1 MSLEVHVARQ
11 AVFDRTNNVVAYELL
26 FRALPDATSTV
37 RNDDLASWQ
46 VLSASFLDIGLD
58 SLLKGRRALI
68 NVPRSML
75 LDDRLRS
82 LPPDVIGLEILENV
96 QPDDE
101 ILAACRELRKLGYL
115 MLLDDYTGRPE
126 HEAFLDVVDWVK
138 VDLRAISGN
147 DSASLALQ
155 LKRRKLRLLAEK
167 VETVEERD
175 AALAAGYDFFQG
187 YFLHRPRVVSG
198 RTLNARHNTKLKLLS
213 LLGADQ
219 FTLEKVESAIAPD
232 VGLCYRLIQYSNSAR
247 FGAPREI
254 SSLRQCLMRLGENET
269 RRWMTFVLLPSL
281 GAGRSTE
288 VVDAALVRA
297 RMCELLADQAGLKM
311 AKSLAFMAG
320 MFTLIDAL
328 LGAPMAEVVQQLGLG
343 EELAGALLGRNQ
355 GPLGALVRIAESYE
369 RATPQELA
377 PYCRQLKLQ
386 LADVADIYLQALQWT
401 AEVTETGVPSK

>member
-26 FRALPDATSTV
+26 FRALPDATATT
-37 RNDDLASWQ
+37 RNDELASWQ

-75 LDDRLRS
+75 LDDRIRS
-82 LPPDVIGLEILENV
+82 LPSDVIGLEILENV
-96 QPDDE
+96 QPDAE
-101 ILAACRELRKLGYL
+101 VLAACRELRKLGYL
-115 MLLDDYTGRPE
+115 LVLDDYTGLPE
-126 HEAFLDVVDWVK
+126 FDPLLELVDWVK
-138 VDLRAISGN
+138 VDFRAISGA
-147 DSASLALQ
+147 DSVRIARR
-155 LKRRKLRLLAEK
+155 LKERKLRMLAEK

-175 AALAAGYDFFQG
+175 SALAAGYDYFQG

-198 RTLNARHNTKLKLLS
+198 RTLNARHNTKLKLLT

-219 FTLEKVESAIAPD
+219 FTLEKVEAAIAPD

-269 RRWMTFVLLPSL
+269 RRWMTFVLLPTL
-281 GAGRSTE
+281 AAGRSTE
-288 VVDAALVRA
+288 IIDAALIRA
-297 RMCELLADQAGLKM
+297 RMCELLAEEAGLKL

-320 MFTLIDAL
+320 MFTLMDAL
-328 LGAPMAEVVQQLGLG
+328 LGAPMREVVQQLGLG
-343 EELAGALLGRNQ
+343 EELASVLLGRSE
-355 GPLGALVRIAESYE
+355 GPLGALVRIVESYE
-369 RATPQELA
+369 RASPQELE
-377 PYCRQLKLQ
+377 PHCRQLL
-386 LADVADIYLQALQWT
+386 LPVGVVADVYLRALQWT
-401 AEVTETGVPSK
+401 AEVTETGVPAK